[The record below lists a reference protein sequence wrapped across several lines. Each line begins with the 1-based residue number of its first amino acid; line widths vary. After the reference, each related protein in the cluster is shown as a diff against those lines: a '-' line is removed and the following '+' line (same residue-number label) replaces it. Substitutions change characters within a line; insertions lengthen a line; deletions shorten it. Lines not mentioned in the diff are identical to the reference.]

1 MQLNGTV
8 PESVSIPTRSVS
20 EAVSRGA
27 PRLARSHGTLRY
39 VRGFEARL
47 SSTRLNEL
55 PQDSRRIG
63 FVTSAGFA
71 GIHAVWVAPAASA
84 SRTNEAATGSVVLFV
99 SVTEPTTGCRGEFLP
114 APGSVFQVAGV
125 AWPTPTRSVSEEL
138 LHTGQTPII
147 PR

>member
-47 SSTRLNEL
+47 SSTRLSESQ
-55 PQDSRRIG
+55 QDSRRIG

-84 SRTNEAATGSVVLFV
+84 SRANEVATGSVVLFV
-99 SVTEPTTGCRGEFLP
+99 SVAEPTTGCRGNFSRHP
-114 APGSVFQVAGV
+114 APYFERLESLGRHGSEA
-125 AWPTPTRSVSEEL
+125 
-138 LHTGQTPII
+138 
-147 PR
+147 